1 MSDILLNQDLLNS
14 IIDVIS
20 YQNKLLIKQI
30 SQDKGWDLKKLKQKL
45 RQHVPDDEDEV
56 TGVQKLFWNI
66 QDNLETANLV
76 TFI

>member
-1 MSDILLNQDLLNS
+1 MQCAEEFNNLHIGADRNGLKVEL
-14 IIDVIS
+14 
-20 YQNKLLIKQI
+20 
-30 SQDKGWDLKKLKQKL
+30 WDLKKLKQKL

-56 TGVQKLFWNI
+56 TEVQKLFWNI